1 MSRTGWMAALLA
13 AGGMLP
19 AAAQAQLPARIY
31 YFDQIAS
38 AGLPAAAVARRQ
50 AALGVAGV
58 CEAPDGLEAAP
69 LVAGAVSG
77 VFAILR
83 GIIER
88 AAERRAA
95 ARLAALTASQ
105 SGSLST
111 ATHPLAGFP
120 SRCLVFDRAGET
132 ADDAVYAVR
141 LERLGANAMTA
152 RLVHAELNN
161 TSIWGERGLS
171 RLANVTIALGIQTMA
186 PGKTPPE
193 LDQPLAWQGSLG
205 PLAPGQPAR
214 SGLPASGIIPL
225 RDGGPTTLALSVT
238 EAHPEI
244 AAVRERQLVA
254 QQTRKLLLDTL
265 SGALEAELND

>member
-1 MSRTGWMAALLA
+1 MRWTGRMAALLA
-13 AGGMLP
+13 AVAILP
-19 AAAQAQLPARIY
+19 AAAQAQAPARIY

-58 CEAPDGLEAAP
+58 CEAPAGLEAAP

-88 AAERRAA
+88 AAERREA

-152 RLVHAELNN
+152 RLVHAELND

-171 RLANVTIALGIQTMA
+171 RLANVTIALGVQTMA
-186 PGKTPPE
+186 PGKVPPE

-214 SGLPASGIIPL
+214 GGLPASGIIPL

-238 EAHPEI
+238 EAHAEI
-244 AAVRERQLVA
+244 ATLRERQLVA
-254 QQTRKLLLDTL
+254 QQTRKLILDTL
-265 SGALEAELND
+265 SGALEAELKD